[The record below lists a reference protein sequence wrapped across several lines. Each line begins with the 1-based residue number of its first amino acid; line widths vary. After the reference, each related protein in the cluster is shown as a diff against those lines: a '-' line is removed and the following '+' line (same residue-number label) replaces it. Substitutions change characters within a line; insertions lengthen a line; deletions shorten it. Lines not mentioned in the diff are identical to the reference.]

1 MNQTLRLLTY
11 CLLSYSLI
19 IPKAAFS
26 QDIAKIDGA
35 TISKQRITEK
45 LQFLQ
50 KEANVHGLS
59 VMVLSPE
66 EVLYEGVFGMS
77 NMNEG
82 TPLSNTQTF
91 YAASLSKPL
100 FAYLV
105 MRLVDEGKLDL
116 DKPIVDYLDK
126 PIGEY
131 PFKHDYEGYDDIHP
145 DERHNKITARMCLSH
160 SSGLPN
166 WRYVV
171 KTGINFGNPLEIE
184 FEPGS
189 RYSYSGEGIQ
199 LLQLAVEQIT
209 GRGLE
214 ELAKEYVFEP
224 LGMEGTSFLWQEKFE
239 GNYVVGHHKKKKVLN
254 RRKRDQEY
262 AAGSMETTP
271 EDYAKFIQ
279 AILRGENL
287 SREAF
292 EEMISPQIVITS
304 KQQFGK
310 NATVETDENKDIGL
324 SYGLGW
330 GIYNT
335 PHGKAVFKEGHLEG
349 WEHFTVFYPDQNIG
363 ILIMTNS
370 SNGESIFKE
379 LLEAVMGD
387 SWMPW
392 YWENYIPY
400 KG

>member
-1 MNQTLRLLTY
+1 MNKSLLFLTNFF
-11 CLLSYSLI
+11 LIFSLI
-19 IPKAAFS
+19 LSKTAFS
-26 QDIAKIDGA
+26 QDLNRIDG
-35 TISKQRITEK
+35 TPISKGSITEK

-50 KEANVHGLS
+50 QEANVHGLS
-59 VMVLSPE
+59 VMVMDPE
-66 EVLYEGVFGMS
+66 EILYEGAFGMS

-82 TPLSNTQTF
+82 IPLSNTQTF

-105 MRLVDEGKLDL
+105 MRLVNEGKLDL
-116 DKPIVDYLDK
+116 DRPIVDYLDK

-131 PFKHDYEGYDDIHP
+131 TFKHDYEGYQDIQS
-145 DERHNKITARMCLSH
+145 DERHTKITSRMCLSH
-160 SSGLPN
+160 SSGFPN
-166 WRYVV
+166 WRYIG
-171 KTGINFGNPLEIE
+171 KSGINFGNPLTIE
-184 FEPGS
+184 FEPGT

-209 GRGLE
+209 GQGLE
-214 ELAKEYVFEP
+214 DLAIEYVFEP
-224 LGMEGTSFLWQEKFE
+224 LGMEMTSFLWQEKFE
-239 GNYVVGHHKKKKVLN
+239 GNYVLGHHKKKKVLN
-254 RRKRDQEY
+254 RRKRDQEF

-271 EDYAKFIQ
+271 QDYARFIQ
-279 AILRGENL
+279 AVLRGENL
-287 SREAF
+287 SKDAF
-292 EEMISPQIVITS
+292 EEMISPQIAITS

-310 NATVETDENKDIGL
+310 NATVETDENKGIGL

-335 PHGKAVFKEGHLEG
+335 PYGKAVFKEGHLQG
-349 WEHFTVFYPDQNIG
+349 WEHFTVFYPEQKKG

-379 LLEAVMGD
+379 LLEVVMGD

-400 KG
+400 ND